1 MKTPLRLA
9 GAMCLLTPAL
19 LVGQLVPRG
28 DDATSHDNAPWHV
41 ASWRLGTG
49 GGIWRG
55 GVIHYGKW
63 LLAASAVG
71 FTILGEQEHRRSQR
85 FWNQLL
91 RMCQTDNQ
99 SCALGDDGR
108 YRNYQAEV
116 LYEESVYY
124 DHRARKRLIVGQVSL
139 LGAAA
144 MFIADVSRKADKPGN
159 IPFHGMTV
167 APVGDGVGVGM
178 RVAF

>member
-1 MKTPLRLA
+1 MKSFALVATIAVLAPARLS
-9 GAMCLLTPAL
+9 GQSV
-19 LVGQLVPRG
+19 VGRYDG
-28 DDATSHDNAPWHV
+28 RTYADASHDV
-41 ASWRLGTG
+41 ASYSLASGSLVK
-49 GGIWRG
+49 G
-55 GVIHYGKW
+55 GVVHYGKW
-63 LLAASAVG
+63 LLAAGAVG

-91 RMCQTDNQ
+91 RLCQTDNQ
-99 SCALGDDGR
+99 SCALGNDGR
-108 YRNYQAEV
+108 YLNFGAEV

-124 DHRARKRLIVGQVSL
+124 DHRARNRLLVGQVSL

-167 APVGDGVGVGM
+167 VPVGDGVGVGM

>member
-1 MKTPLRLA
+1 MKASRVLVA
-9 GAMCLLTPAL
+9 IAILTPAL
-19 LVGQLVPRG
+19 VSAQNVARRQ
-28 DDATSHDNAPWHV
+28 DATPWRPSSGWV
-41 ASWRLGTG
+41 K
-49 GGIWRG
+49 G
-55 GVIHYGKW
+55 GVVHYGKW
-63 LLAASAVG
+63 LLAAGAVG

-99 SCALGDDGR
+99 SCALGNDGR
-108 YRNYQAEV
+108 YLDYGAEV

-124 DHRARKRLIVGQVSL
+124 DHRARNRLLVGQVSL

>member
-1 MKTPLRLA
+1 MKGSRLVVA
-9 GAMCLLTPAL
+9 LAVLTPAL
-19 LVGQLVPRG
+19 VSAQSVARG
-28 DDATSHDNAPWHV
+28 PDATLQEHAPWN
-41 ASWRLGTG
+41 AATGRPGTG
-49 GGIWRG
+49 WVKG
-55 GVIHYGKW
+55 GVVHYGKW
-63 LLAASAVG
+63 LLAAGAVG

-99 SCALGDDGR
+99 SCALGDNGR
-108 YRNYQAEV
+108 YLDYGAEV
-116 LYEESVYY
+116 LYEESIYY
-124 DHRARKRLIVGQVSL
+124 DHRARNRLLVGQVSL

-167 APVGDGVGVGM
+167 APEGDGLRLGY
-178 RVAF
+178 RIAF

>member
-1 MKTPLRLA
+1 MKSSCALVA
-9 GAMCLLTPAL
+9 VAILTPAL
-19 LVGQLVPRG
+19 LSGQSVVQRH
-28 DDATSHDNAPWHV
+28 DATSWRP
-41 ASWRLGTG
+41 ASGWVK
-49 GGIWRG
+49 G
-55 GVIHYGKW
+55 GVVHYGKW

-71 FTILGEQEHRRSQR
+71 FTILGEREHRRSQR
-85 FWNQLL
+85 FWTQLL

-108 YRNYQAEV
+108 YLNYQAEV

-124 DHRARKRLIVGQVSL
+124 DHRARNRLLVGQVSL

-144 MFIADVSRKADKPGN
+144 MFIADVSRKVDKPGN

>member
-1 MKTPLRLA
+1 MKTPAILVVA
-9 GAMCLLTPAL
+9 TVLTPVL
-19 LVGQLVPRG
+19 LSAQSVARRY
-28 DDATSHDNAPWHV
+28 DATSYDAFSYDV
-41 ASWRLGTG
+41 ASWRLGTR
-49 GGIWRG
+49 GGIWKG

-63 LLAASAVG
+63 LLAAGAVS
-71 FTILGEQEHRRSQR
+71 FTILGEREHRRSQR

-108 YRNYQAEV
+108 YLNFGAEV

-124 DHRARKRLIVGQVSL
+124 DHRARNRLLVGQVSL

-159 IPFHGMTV
+159 IPFHGMMV
-167 APVGDGVGVGM
+167 APQGDGLRLGY
-178 RVAF
+178 RIAF

>member
-1 MKTPLRLA
+1 MKSLA
-9 GAMCLLTPAL
+9 MSAAIAVLAPAL
-19 LVGQLVPRG
+19 LSGQRAAG
-28 DDATSHDNAPWHV
+28 RSSDNV
-41 ASWRLGTG
+41 ASYSVASGSWVK
-49 GGIWRG
+49 G
-55 GVIHYGKW
+55 GVVHYGKW

-71 FTILGEQEHRRSQR
+71 FTILGEREHRRSQR
-85 FWNQLL
+85 FWHQLL

-108 YRNYQAEV
+108 YLNYGAEV

-124 DHRARKRLIVGQVSL
+124 DHRARNRLLVGQVSL

-159 IPFHGMTV
+159 IPYHGMVVT
-167 APVGDGVGVGM
+167 PVRDGVGLGI